1 MKKALAT
8 LLLAIVALSGC
19 AGTEPT
25 RFYLLTPETSPVP
38 VAGTIKENGLIIL
51 IGAIRLPEYLN
62 RSQIVTRVS
71 DNEIELGWQD
81 RWAEPLERNFTRIFA
96 QNLEQLL
103 FCRCPSALTAK
114 SAPGITHRVEADVM
128 RMDGILGQKAFLE
141 VRWSVYDP
149 DKRLLV
155 SRRSSL
161 VHPVN
166 GTGYEA
172 FVRAQSA
179 ALFDFSRE
187 VATAIVGLQKA
198 EVPGKKETIDGR

>member
-8 LLLAIVALSGC
+8 LLLAMVVLSGC

-25 RFYLLTPETSPVP
+25 RFYLLTPKANPVP
-38 VAGTIKENGLIIL
+38 VTGTVKENGLTIV
-51 IGAIRLPEYLN
+51 IGAVRLPEYLN

-71 DNEIELGWQD
+71 DNEVELGWQD
-81 RWAEPLERNFTRIFA
+81 RWAEPLERNFTRALA

-114 SAPGITHRVEADVM
+114 SPPGITHRVEADVM
-128 RMDGILGQKAFLE
+128 KMDGILGQKAYLE

-149 DKRLLV
+149 DKRLLL

-187 VATAIVGLQKA
+187 VATAIVELQRG
-198 EVPGKKETIDGR
+198 EVPGKKGTVDGR